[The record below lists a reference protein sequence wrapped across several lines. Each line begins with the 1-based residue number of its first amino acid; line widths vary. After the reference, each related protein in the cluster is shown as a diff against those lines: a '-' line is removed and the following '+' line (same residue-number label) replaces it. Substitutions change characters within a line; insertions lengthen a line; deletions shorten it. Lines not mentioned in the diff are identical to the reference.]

1 MLDDDVSLR
10 FVCRRRQLEK
20 KANTLVEWVRA
31 SKWSCLCRS
40 TTVKGLRRAVR
51 SHTGHTEG
59 VVCGLCGHVESV
71 VVQVCASPSPDDHST
86 LCGARRSGARWA
98 AVPLFGS
105 PTRHCTLGPTTA
117 TQTSPRTPTPPLVAV
132 RTHRTVALHFC
143 TRSLAK
149 KNKAALASVATTLV
163 KILV

>member
-10 FVCRRRQLEK
+10 FVLTAPAGKE
-20 KANTLVEWVRA
+20 NTLVEWV
-31 SKWSCLCRS
+31 SS
-40 TTVKGLRRAVR
+40 VKVVMFVSVDDGEGLRRAVR
-51 SHTGHTEG
+51 SHTGRLRRAWC
-59 VVCGLCGHVESV
+59 VACGHVESV

-86 LCGARRSGARWA
+86 LCGARRSGACWA
-98 AVPLFGS
+98 AVPLFVANE
-105 PTRHCTLGPTTA
+105 TLHLGPTTA
-117 TQTSPRTPTPPLVAV
+117 TQTSPRTPTPLLSCRSHPP
-132 RTHRTVALHFC
+132 HRCFALC